1 MKALINQTAV
11 LLTPIQQTILN
22 CVRRQPGRFSR
33 SGLAKLLAGSR
44 TKRLGEMQVLPDY
57 GRLAPYNRKMITGQ
71 IDVLLQQG
79 WLELDGF
86 ANVILAENSSD
97 STIAGG

>member
-1 MKALINQTAV
+1 VNG
-11 LLTPIQQTILN
+11 LT
-22 CVRRQPGRFSR
+22 
-33 SGLAKLLAGSR
+33 KLLAGSR

-79 WLELDGF
+79 WLELDSL
-86 ANVILAENSSD
+86 ANVVLAEKSSD
-97 STIAGG
+97 PTLADR